1 MSLAHLEALQP
12 AAPGG
17 PVTYR
22 SPGAEVWRR
31 VRTSPSGV
39 AGLVIVGLFV
49 LVALLAPLLAPYDP
63 AAGDLTDV
71 RPGRVPG
78 PSVDHP
84 LGLDEQ
90 GRDELSRVLYGARH
104 SLVVGVASVALGT
117 LLGVALG
124 AVAAGVGGWLDSLLM
139 RLVDVLLAVPALF
152 LAIAVAAVLGPGLPS
167 VAIAIGVTSA
177 PLVARLLRATMAS
190 QLESGYV
197 AAATA
202 TGVPRRRIVL
212 RHVLPNSTG
221 PVIVGASLGMGLA
234 ILEAAGLSFLGLGG
248 DPSSPEWGRML
259 AATQRSLQTA
269 PQLALF
275 PGAAIVLVV
284 VGFNLVGEALREAL
298 DPKARRASP

>member
-1 MSLAHLEALQP
+1 MSLAHVEAVQP

-17 PVTYR
+17 PAYR

-31 VRTSPSGV
+31 IRARRSGV

-49 LVALLAPLLAPYDP
+49 VVAGLAPLLAPHDP
-63 AAGDLTDV
+63 ARGDLTEI

-78 PSVDHP
+78 PSADHL

-124 AVAAGVGGWLDSLLM
+124 AVAAAAGGWVDSLLM

-152 LAIAVAAVLGPGLPS
+152 LAVAVAAVLGPGLPS
-167 VAIAIGVTSA
+167 VTIAIGVTSA
-177 PLVARLLRATMAS
+177 PLVARLLRSTMAS
-190 QLESGYV
+190 QLDSGYV

-202 TGVPRRRIVL
+202 TGVPRRRIVV

-221 PVIVGASLGMGLA
+221 PVIVAASLGMGLA
-234 ILEAAGLSFLGLGG
+234 ILEGAGLSFLGLGG

-298 DPKARRASP
+298 DPKAG